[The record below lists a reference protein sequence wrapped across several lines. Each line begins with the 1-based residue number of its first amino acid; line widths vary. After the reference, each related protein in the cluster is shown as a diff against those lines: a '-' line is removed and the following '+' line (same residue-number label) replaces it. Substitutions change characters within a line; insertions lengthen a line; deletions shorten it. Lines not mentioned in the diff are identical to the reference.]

1 MMRPSARPAC
11 EHLCVPSCRAQL
23 EKKVLQVLEAR
34 KTANSLTSGAQCQDI
49 EALCEDDLERQQ
61 HASLPSLGRFTARYK
76 RVHSPRFLSP
86 HCAVILLVLGR
97 TAAAPPG

>member
-1 MMRPSARPAC
+1 MHLPPWLWCARGSPQHDAAVGKALLASIC
-11 EHLCVPSCRAQL
+11 APSCRAQL
-23 EKKVLQVLEAR
+23 ERKVLQVLEAR

-76 RVHSPRFLSP
+76 RV
-86 HCAVILLVLGR
+86 
-97 TAAAPPG
+97 

>member
-1 MMRPSARPAC
+1 M
-11 EHLCVPSCRAQL
+11 
-23 EKKVLQVLEAR
+23 LEAR

-76 RVHSPRFLSP
+76 RVTSPRCLSTLCRHSAGARMHWRCSAWLQFL
-86 HCAVILLVLGR
+86 
-97 TAAAPPG
+97 